1 MDLIIGGAYQGK
13 TEFAKEKYGLSD
25 KDICVCQKDG
35 YIDFNKKCIS
45 HIERY
50 SFWCVEHDLE
60 PDEYFFEHLADFEHT
75 VIISD
80 DIYCGVVPVDKT
92 ERAWRE
98 ANGRLL
104 IKISD
109 KSEHVT
115 RVFCKIPVVLK

>member
-1 MDLIIGGAYQGK
+1 MTLSPMSIFLSFGSKSKAA
-13 TEFAKEKYGLSD
+13 FA
-25 KDICVCQKDG
+25 
-35 YIDFNKKCIS
+35 
-45 HIERY
+45 
-50 SFWCVEHDLE
+50 
-60 PDEYFFEHLADFEHT
+60 HLADFEHT

-80 DIYCGVVPVDKT
+80 DISCGVVPVDKT